1 MRLPLSGLF
10 LPALLIALSARAGGS
25 AGHIIPGWGRVI
37 EPDGDC
43 TITTGDGKV
52 TVAIPGTTH
61 DLSSYHSIYKKR
73 NAPRILQ
80 EVDGDFMAQVKV
92 SGTFDPGKDGT
103 LPGAH
108 PFNGAGL
115 LLWDNDENYL
125 RLERNV
131 WTMPHGEHSSY
142 LPLFEY
148 WKDDQDL
155 TQGAPSTKPFF
166 TGRSAYLRLTR
177 QGNQVRAAVS
187 NNGVDWVETN
197 PVTVQF
203 PEKISVGVDAINT
216 SKQPF
221 TVEFTEFK
229 LVSEKMSLN
238 R

>member
-1 MRLPLSGLF
+1 MKSPTPRRWLF
-10 LPALLIALSARAGGS
+10 LPALLISLAAQAGSHSGQT
-25 AGHIIPGWGRVI
+25 IPGWGRVI

-43 TITTGDGKV
+43 TIKAGDGTLTV
-52 TVAIPGTTH
+52 TIPGTTH
-61 DLSSYHSIYKKR
+61 DLSSYRSIYKKR

-80 EVDGDFMAQVKV
+80 EVDGDFTVQVKV
-92 SGTFDPGKDGT
+92 SGTFEPGKAGT

-131 WTMPHGEHSSY
+131 WTASHGERASY

-148 WKDDQDL
+148 WKDNQDL
-155 TQGAPSTKPFF
+155 TQGTPSTKPFF
-166 TGRSAYLRLTR
+166 KGRSAYLRLTR
-177 QGNQVRAAVS
+177 QGDQVRAAVS

-203 PEKISVGVDAINT
+203 PGKINVGVDAINT

-221 TVEFTEFK
+221 TVEFAEFK
-229 LVSEKMSLN
+229 LVSGK
-238 R
+238 